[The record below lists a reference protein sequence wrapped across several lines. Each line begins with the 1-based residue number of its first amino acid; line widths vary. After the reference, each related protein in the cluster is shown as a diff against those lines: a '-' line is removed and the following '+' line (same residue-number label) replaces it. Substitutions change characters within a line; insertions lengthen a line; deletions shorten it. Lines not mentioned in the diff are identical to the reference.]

1 MEEWKPIEH
10 FPGYIIDK
18 HATVR
23 SIDREVVDKNGHI
36 RRVKGQEIK
45 HKIRIIKTPGIGI
58 GILVRCTVPLRRWG
72 KNWDVDLYKIL
83 GRAFL
88 PKPDDYEIHPY
99 EVGITDEAKNHII
112 APILQFLE
120 FKRFYLKD
128 REGNIVNPD
137 WEYPE
142 GRTKWMN
149 DKLKKRWEEYFAD
162 RDDAYLYPV
171 EDYYI

>member
-1 MEEWKPIEH
+1 MKEIWKPIEH
-10 FPGYIIDK
+10 FPGYL
-18 HATVR
+18 VSNLGNFR
-23 SIDREVVDKNGHI
+23 SIDREFFDKNGHI
-36 RRVKGQEIK
+36 RRVKGHPIK
-45 HKIRIIKTPGIGI
+45 LDHRLITHFGFLPAT
-58 GILVRCTVPLRRWG
+58 VRLRRWG
-72 KNWDVDLYKIL
+72 KTWNMTAYELV

-88 PKPDDYEIHPY
+88 PRPDDYEIHPY
-99 EVGITDEAKNHII
+99 EVKQINYDPLDVRLVN
-112 APILQFLE
+112 LE